1 MNRHK
6 FTVHLALAVALVLL
20 AAIVGQVRRWDWQ
33 RESAPQPGPQEVA
46 PAGRDEAETAESEE
60 ESEEESGPAHA
71 EVLVRFRA
79 GTSEE
84 RIQAD
89 AARLHDRVE
98 DEIESVEGLVAV
110 EDLNGETAEQVVRD
124 YASLPEVEYVEPNE
138 VIRAEPLDPGY
149 GQGTLGRSPG
159 DEREEGDA
167 SRSPDGGP
175 NDPLLAEQWGLIN
188 TGQRDGKAQADISA
202 LSAWSKTH
210 GSQKVVVAVLDS
222 GVDYTHPDLA
232 NNMWHRPDDLDM
244 YFDRQL
250 GVIDD
255 SDGFSA
261 VERDSDPMDENGH
274 GTHCA
279 GIIGAEGDNNEGIA
293 GVNWQVE
300 IMPLKFM
307 GKGGFGTTKDAIEAI
322 NYVIQRKSDGVN
334 VRVISASWGS
344 RLKSRALEDVIRKA
358 GDSDILFVA
367 AAGNDSA
374 DADRAPHYPSGYK
387 LPNVISVAA
396 LDRRDQLA
404 SFSNYGAKS
413 VHLAA
418 PGKEI
423 LSTWLDGDYE
433 EHSGTSMATPF
444 VAGVAALVLS
454 VEPNLTVKELRER
467 LFNTV
472 DKLDSLQGKVVTGG
486 RVNAARAV
494 GAVH

>member
-20 AAIVGQVRRWDWQ
+20 AAFVGQVRRWDWKRQ
-33 RESAPQPGPQEVA
+33 AEEPRVVLNTDEESAA
-46 PAGRDEAETAESEE
+46 PDEAGEE
-60 ESEEESGPAHA
+60 QDEEDTAHA

-98 DEIESVEGLVAV
+98 DEIESVEGLVVVA
-110 EDLNGETAEQVVRD
+110 DLNGEDAAQVVRD
-124 YASLPEVEYVEPNE
+124 YTSLPEVEYAEANE
-138 VIRAEPLDPGY
+138 VIRTEPLADSSND
-149 GQGTLGRSPG
+149 TRFVSP
-159 DEREEGDA
+159 DF
-167 SRSPDGGP
+167 DGGP

-188 TGQRDGKAQADISA
+188 TGQRDGKSQADISA

-210 GSQKVVVAVLDS
+210 GSRKVVVAVLDS

-232 NNMWHRPDDLDM
+232 GNMWHRPDDLDM

-261 VERDSDPMDENGH
+261 IDESRDPMDENGH

-322 NYVIQRKSDGVN
+322 NYVVERKADGVN

-344 RLKSRALEDVIRKA
+344 RLKSKALEDVIRKA

-423 LSTWLDGDYE
+423 LSTWLDGAYE

-486 RVNAARAV
+486 RINAARAV
-494 GAVH
+494 GAAR